1 MDNNVDIGAF
11 QAGHISVLPTF
22 AAYNNGTTILLWQDQ

>member
-11 QAGHISVLPTF
+11 QTGHISVLPTF
-22 AAYNNGTTILLWQDQ
+22 AAYNNGTIVLLWQDQ

>member
-11 QAGHISVLPTF
+11 HAGHISVLLTF
-22 AAYNNGTTILLWQDQ
+22 AVYNNGTTVLLWQDQ